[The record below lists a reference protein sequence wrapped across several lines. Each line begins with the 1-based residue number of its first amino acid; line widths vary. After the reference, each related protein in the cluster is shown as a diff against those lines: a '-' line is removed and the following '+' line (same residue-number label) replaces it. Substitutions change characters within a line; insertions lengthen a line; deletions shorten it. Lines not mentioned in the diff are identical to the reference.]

1 MGSPADVRPGPA
13 MSYHL
18 QIEEHPKFLH
28 ACASGA
34 NTAENVLRFLRE
46 AYEACLRG
54 QSSAVLLEMRF
65 EGPALDTGSIYSVI
79 AQRSDTGKQMRKV
92 AYVAPPERDVSK
104 SKFAETVAI
113 NRGVNVRLFA
123 SVDAAKQWLEE

>member
-1 MGSPADVRPGPA
+1 
-13 MSYHL
+13 MSYHFK
-18 QIEEHPKFLH
+18 IEENPKYLH
-28 ACASGA
+28 ASASGN

-46 AYEACLRG
+46 SYETCMTK
-54 QSSAVLLEMRF
+54 QVTAVLLEMKF

-79 AQRSDTGKQMRKV
+79 AQRSESGKQLRKI
-92 AYVAPPERDVSK
+92 AYVAPPEREVSK

-123 SVDAAKQWLEE
+123 DVDAARKWLEE

>member
-1 MGSPADVRPGPA
+1 

-28 ACASGA
+28 ASASGA

-46 AYEACLRG
+46 AYEACQKR
-54 QSSAVLLEMRF
+54 QASSVLLEMKF

-79 AQRSDTGKQMRKV
+79 AQRSGDGKQMRKI
-92 AYVAPPERDVSK
+92 AYVAQPDRDVSK

-123 SVDAAKQWLEE
+123 NVDAAKKWLEE

>member
-1 MGSPADVRPGPA
+1 

-18 QIEEHPKFLH
+18 QIEEHPKYLH
-28 ACASGA
+28 AAASGA

-46 AYEACLRG
+46 AYEACLK
-54 QSSAVLLEMRF
+54 QQASAVLLEMKF

-92 AYVAPPERDVSK
+92 AYVAQPEREAK

-113 NRGVNVRLFA
+113 NRGVNVRLF
-123 SVDAAKQWLEE
+123 SNVEAARKWLEE